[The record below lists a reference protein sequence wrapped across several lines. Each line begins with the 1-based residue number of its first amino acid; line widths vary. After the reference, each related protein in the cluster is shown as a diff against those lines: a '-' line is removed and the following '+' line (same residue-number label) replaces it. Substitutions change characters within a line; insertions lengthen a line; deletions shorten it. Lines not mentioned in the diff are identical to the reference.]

1 MPLTGFTNV
10 SSVQGEI
17 IDSIEANV
25 ESSSIRV
32 GEGVEQLRQAERY
45 QVRYRYLSCYKLEML
60 SSSHFCFQHVDPSI
74 LCCMIFYFFV
84 FSVLLI

>member
-1 MPLTGFTNV
+1 L
-10 SSVQGEI
+10 QGEI

-45 QVRYRYLSCYKLEML
+45 QVRNITDIIKIISRITYRY
-60 SSSHFCFQHVDPSI
+60 Q
-74 LCCMIFYFFV
+74 IFWYR
-84 FSVLLI
+84 